1 MAAYRPFRMVQAGS
15 GSVWIAALLALS
27 VAAPLAQAQV
37 AAPIAFGNVSYQ
49 LVSDE
54 TGDVVKQ
61 RSNWS
66 AANPAGVSFDK
77 LGIRGNASLSADPQ
91 PTLTA
96 SVYAYG
102 LGHDGTVGGDYTYFV
117 RLNGDATTAA
127 PVHMLGAVRLQR
139 STYGEY
145 AAGLRVTR
153 ELTGQIVYEFNHAS
167 FQETTYQGQVNS
179 FEAALPAALSMNTG
193 ELFRVWMFVNL
204 NASQAD
210 NSSGPVD
217 AWAEGYLDPAFMIDP
232 GFAASNPGFSLAVS
246 PAVGNPPFEISA
258 VPEPGTVAMWALGLG
273 AVMGAG
279 RLRRRDPVAG

>member
-1 MAAYRPFRMVQAGS
+1 MAAYRPFRTVHAVSGS
-15 GSVWIAALLALS
+15 GWVATLLALS
-27 VAAPLAQAQV
+27 VAAPHVHAEV
-37 AAPIAFGNVSYQ
+37 AAPVAFGDVSYQ
-49 LVSDE
+49 IVSEE
-54 TGDVVKQ
+54 TGNVVKQ

-66 AANPAGVSFDK
+66 ALNPAGVSFDK

-102 LGHDGTVGGDYTYFV
+102 LGHVSSVGGDFTYFV
-117 RLNGDATTAA
+117 RLNGGATTAA

-139 STYGEY
+139 STYGTY
-145 AAGLRVTR
+145 SAGLRVIR
-153 ELTGQIVYEFNHAS
+153 ELTGQIVYEFNHTS
-167 FQETTYQGQVNS
+167 FLETTYQGQVNS
-179 FEAALPAALSMNTG
+179 FEAALPAALSMNSG
-193 ELFRVWMFVNL
+193 ELFRVWMFVSV
-204 NASQAD
+204 NARQAD

-217 AWAEGYLDPAFMIDP
+217 GWAEAYLDPAFMIDP